1 MLSKGNCYLQQL
13 PFLCKF
19 VLMRTLLVTFLFFSL
34 TVTSQNSFPKN
45 YTGANGLPTVDI
57 NSITQDTIG
66 YLWLSSPQKGIIRF
80 DGQIFESFTQNN
92 GLISNTVHHLLYT
105 NDSLFIATK
114 KGLSIKVN
122 HTFINTPGKEILK
135 IRKIGN
141 RILLATVQGVSE
153 YSGRKIVPL
162 KLNYQIDLGPIY
174 DIAYFNNGYYIA
186 THKTLWYVNSLTAP
200 TKVVRINEGIFSS
213 LSLLNNKLVATTK
226 NKGVQVF
233 ETNRNQILLKDVKR
247 ITSIDFSDNQY
258 WISTDNN
265 GVYIYDIDFNF
276 KKRISKYNGLKVNHI
291 CQVFIDRT
299 KNFWLGT
306 KGSGL
311 YKFPSET
318 LISSKNMT
326 AIHFENIE
334 VDYQT
339 VDSIPFNHYKKTL
352 YLKPTQNNI
361 SFSFKS
367 VDINATSKME
377 YQWKLNDKESPW
389 SARNDIA
396 FANLEP
402 GKYTFQVQSRNSVP
416 IKFLFFIDT
425 PIYKKDWFIYSL
437 IVVVLLIVI
446 VILNSFRRKNIKKMQ
461 RLQLENHLLSLE
473 QKALQLQMN
482 PHFIFNVLNG
492 IKALGSQGN
501 TEEMNDTINHFASLL
516 RGTLNNSRKE
526 EISLQQEIDTLKKYV
541 FLEQQMATE
550 TFDFSIDTTKV
561 QMDLDEILIP
571 PMLIQPFIENAIKH
585 GIKSLKTGGSILV
598 SFSIKD
604 TFLVC
609 KVVDNGVG
617 YKKAKK
623 QVSKDHRSVAL
634 KVTKERIENISGA
647 QSFYISEVIE
657 NKKVTGTKVWFR
669 IPLKTEF

>member
-1 MLSKGNCYLQQL
+1 
-13 PFLCKF
+13 
-19 VLMRTLLVTFLFFSL
+19 MRTLLVIFLFFSL

-45 YTGANGLPTVDI
+45 YTRANGLPTIDI
-57 NSITQDTIG
+57 NSITQDSIG
-66 YLWLSSPQKGIIRF
+66 YLWLASPNKGIIRF
-80 DGQIFESFTQNN
+80 DGQVFESFTKND
-92 GLISNTVHHLLYT
+92 GLISDEVHHLLYS
-105 NDSLFIATK
+105 NDSLFIATE

-122 HTFINTPGKEILK
+122 HTFINVAGEKTLK
-135 IRKIGN
+135 IKKIGN
-141 RILLATVQGVSE
+141 RILLATTQGISK
-153 YSGRKIVPL
+153 YSKGKIVPI
-162 KLNYQIDLGPIY
+162 KLNYQIDLGAVY

-186 THKTLWYVNSLTAP
+186 TFKTLWYVNSLTAP
-200 TKVVRINEGIFSS
+200 TKIVRINEGMFSS
-213 LSLLNNKLVATTK
+213 LSLLNNKLFATTK

-233 ETNRNQILLKDVKR
+233 ETNKNQILLKDVKR

-265 GVYIYDIDFNF
+265 GVYIYDADFNF
-276 KKRISKYNGLKVNHI
+276 KKRISKYNGLKANHI
-291 CQVFIDRT
+291 SQVFIDRT
-299 KNFWLGT
+299 KNHWLAT

-318 LISSKNMT
+318 LISDKSMA

-352 YLKPTQNNI
+352 YLQPSQNNI

-367 VDINATSKME
+367 VDINAITKME
-377 YQWKLNDKESPW
+377 YQWKLNDKKSPW

-402 GKYTFQVQSRNSVP
+402 GKYTFQVQSRNSTP

-425 PIYKKDWFIYSL
+425 PIYKRDWFVYSL
-437 IVVVLLIVI
+437 VVIGLLIVI
-446 VILNSFRRKNIKKMQ
+446 VILNAFRKKNIKKMQ
-461 RLQLENHLLSLE
+461 RLKLENHLLSLE

-492 IKALGSQGN
+492 VKALGSQGN

-516 RGTLNNSRKE
+516 RGVLNNSRKE
-526 EISLQQEIDTLKKYV
+526 EISLQQEIDTLKRYV
-541 FLEQQMATE
+541 LLEQQMATE
-550 TFDFSIDTTKV
+550 TFDFNVDTTKIK
-561 QMDLDEILIP
+561 MDLDEILIP

-585 GIKSLKTGGSILV
+585 GVKSLKSGGSILV

-604 TFLVC
+604 TFLIC
-609 KVVDNGVG
+609 KVIDNGIG

-634 KVTKERIENISGA
+634 KVTKERIENISGG

-657 NKKVTGTKVWFR
+657 NKRVIGTKVWLR